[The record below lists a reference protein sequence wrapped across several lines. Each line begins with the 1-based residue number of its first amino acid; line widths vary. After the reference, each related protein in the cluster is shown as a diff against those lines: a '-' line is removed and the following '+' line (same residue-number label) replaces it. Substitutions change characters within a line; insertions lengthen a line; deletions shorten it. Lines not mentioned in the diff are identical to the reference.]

1 MILAIE
7 TATELCGVALV
18 HGQECIGHR
27 IVIEKNI
34 HSERLMVLVDD
45 LLREA
50 DVPVRSLDGVAV
62 SIGPGSFTG
71 LRIGL
76 SVAKGLAYACGLP
89 LLAVPTLDAIAYEAV
104 RAAGDVSSPVR
115 VDIHVDMH
123 NTNAGRDV
131 SRPGSAGLI
140 CAAIDAKRD
149 EAYYAFYE
157 PAAGD
162 IRCISTHA
170 IASVS
175 EIAAQFPADI
185 RVVIAGDGARKLA
198 AALNGEGHDTVSID
212 VLCSPVA
219 VGLLAERRF
228 ALLEVADFSELEP
241 VYIRDF
247 VTTVPRIASQTPIP

>member
-18 HGQECIGHR
+18 HEQQCIGHR
-27 IVIEKNI
+27 VVIEKNI
-34 HSERLMVLVDD
+34 HSERLMVLVDE

-50 DVPVRSLDGVAV
+50 DVPVRSLDGVAI

-76 SVAKGLAYACGLP
+76 SAAKGLAYACSLP

-104 RAAGDVSSPVR
+104 RSA
-115 VDIHVDMH
+115 DIDTWNPDERHV
-123 NTNAGRDV
+123 
-131 SRPGSAGLI
+131 I
-140 CAAIDAKRD
+140 CAAVDAKRD

-157 PAAGD
+157 PVLAGSGSGPAD
-162 IRCISTHA
+162 AVTAGINCMTEHA
-170 IASVS
+170 IATVAA
-175 EIAAQFPADI
+175 ITAQFPAGK
-185 RVVIAGDGARKLA
+185 RVSIAGDGAQKLS
-198 AALNGEGHDTVSID
+198 AALDGEMHDTILTG
-212 VLCSPVA
+212 VLCSPIA

-228 ALLEVADFSELEP
+228 ALLEVGDFSELEP

-247 VTTVPRIASQTPIP
+247 VTTVPRIASQMPIP